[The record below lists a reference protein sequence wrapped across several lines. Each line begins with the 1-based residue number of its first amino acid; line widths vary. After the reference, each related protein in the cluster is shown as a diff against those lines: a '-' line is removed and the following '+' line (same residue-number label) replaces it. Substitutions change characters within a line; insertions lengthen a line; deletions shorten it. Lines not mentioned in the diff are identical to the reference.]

1 MSGATRGERLS
12 FKVGRRNAPG
22 ERVGQADKRWA
33 AFRFGPSAPSL
44 RSHMA
49 ETSVET
55 LKSAVQALYR
65 VHAVEG
71 PPGENGLRTVW
82 HLCPDGAELMSLVD
96 LDGRVRRQELTLL
109 EDHYVWASGEG
120 VRTGYLERA
129 AGAKASAA
137 AVVQTDP
144 ELVPQRLMRAALAMG
159 TYTGQDR
166 YLLHMQRVLALA
178 REGLE
183 MKGGMQRPSEP
194 TLPAVEA
201 PPVTAQAVFDVPPT
215 AGTVVVED
223 VTPPVVRPGEGMAM
237 LWVLA
242 LGLLVGLGMLAFI
255 LVG

>member
-1 MSGATRGERLS
+1 M
-12 FKVGRRNAPG
+12 
-22 ERVGQADKRWA
+22 
-33 AFRFGPSAPSL
+33 
-44 RSHMA
+44 
-49 ETSVET
+49 ET

-120 VRTGYLERA
+120 VRTGHLERA
-129 AGAKASAA
+129 AGARAAAA

-144 ELVPQRLMRAALAMG
+144 ELVPQRLLRAALAMG

-183 MKGGMQRPSEP
+183 MKGGSQRPSEP

-201 PPVTAQAVFDVPPT
+201 PPVTAQALFDVPPT
-215 AGTVVVED
+215 QQPGTVVVEN
-223 VTPPVVRPGEGMAM
+223 VEPPVVRPGEGMTM
-237 LWVLA
+237 VWVLA

-255 LVG
+255 LAG

>member
-1 MSGATRGERLS
+1 
-12 FKVGRRNAPG
+12 
-22 ERVGQADKRWA
+22 
-33 AFRFGPSAPSL
+33 
-44 RSHMA
+44 MA

-96 LDGRVRRQELTLL
+96 SEGRVRRQELTLL
-109 EDHYVWASGEG
+109 EDHYVWSSGEG
-120 VRTGYLERA
+120 VRTGYLER
-129 AGAKASAA
+129 GSGGKASAT

-183 MKGGMQRPSEP
+183 MRGDTQRPSEP
-194 TLPAVEA
+194 TLPTVES
-201 PPVTAQAVFDVPPT
+201 PPVTAQALFDVPP
-215 AGTVVVED
+215 AEVVVEE
-223 VTPPVVRPGEGMAM
+223 VKPPVVRPSEGMTM
-237 LWVLA
+237 VWVLC

-255 LVG
+255 LMG

>member
-1 MSGATRGERLS
+1 M
-12 FKVGRRNAPG
+12 
-22 ERVGQADKRWA
+22 
-33 AFRFGPSAPSL
+33 
-44 RSHMA
+44 
-49 ETSVET
+49 ET
-55 LKSAVQALYR
+55 LKTAVQALYR

-96 LDGRVRRQELTLL
+96 SEGRVRRQELTLL

-120 VRTGYLERA
+120 VRTGYLER
-129 AGAKASAA
+129 GGGRPTAA

-183 MKGGMQRPSEP
+183 MKGGLARPSEP

-201 PPVTAQAVFDVPPT
+201 PVVAAQAVFDVPPPAT
-215 AGTVVVED
+215 AED
-223 VTPPVVRPGEGMAM
+223 VTPPVVRPGEGMMM

-255 LVG
+255 LMG